1 MCSPKQAGV
10 QVSQEGEGSLLPSAV
25 WLRCT
30 ARKHTCQVDCLMRD
44 VLLTDTWQLGSVD
57 TGLGFFDKHIN
68 EGILNK
74 GSP

>member
-25 WLRCT
+25 WLCCV
-30 ARKHTCQVDCLMRD
+30 ARKHTCQVDCLMPD
-44 VLLTDTWQLGSVD
+44 VLLTNKWQLGSVGI
-57 TGLGFFDKHIN
+57 GLGFFDQHIN
-68 EGILNK
+68 KVILNK